1 VTAFERIVAKPSIT
15 TWSRLEPRPR
25 EGSMER
31 SLQAQVR
38 DPLWFLSRQ
47 WQVGE
52 FAGDDGGSPV
62 QASITVENRAI
73 DGYRA
78 GATGAF
84 AAYDPSVPLETHV
97 ERETAALRLRFS
109 AQLGTLFESLVR
121 TRGIAGANSVI
132 IAFRGAYSIGSA
144 DPDPVTA
151 GAQGLQWRALLATR
165 LTDGVALAAALQTAA
180 SGGTPNP
187 PLPSAATVTGM
198 PELLNDFLAQAGSVF
213 NQPANDP
220 AWQPKTLDYGFAV
233 QALGTTDAVTLEA
246 DDFPGGELDWYAFT
260 FETSTTGGQAG
271 APADATQAPAT
282 ESFTFLPAHVTF
294 HGMPEPKWWAFE
306 DGFTDFGQLDAEHVD
321 LAKLLVMEFA
331 LVYGNDWFSI
341 PVPTPVGCIST
352 VTSLV
357 VTDTFGVAT
366 VVNPADSTTV
376 TTGERPWTMFKLTGA
391 QTRSPF
397 IVMAPTITSPDDGD
411 ALEDVVFLRDD
422 VAAMAW
428 AVEQQYHGELDRPID
443 GYQQYLARLQ
453 ANPPPPPP
461 VRGPNDPQI
470 SYVLESLPP
479 DNWIPLV
486 PVKAPNGQLFFR
498 RGVIELPTTSGIVPL
513 PPRTQILTPGTPFF
527 LQDEIV
533 QRGGLEVQRRIR
545 RARWSDG
552 STFVWMSRIKTM
564 GRGPGWS
571 GLRFDYLRNEAAP
584 SK

>member
-1 VTAFERIVAKPSIT
+1 MNFSERIAKPSIT

-31 SLQAQVR
+31 ALQAQVR
-38 DPLWFLSRQ
+38 DPLWFLARQ

-62 QASITVENRAI
+62 QATIAVENRAI
-73 DGYRA
+73 DGYRPGAA
-78 GATGAF
+78 GSF
-84 AAYDPSVPLETHV
+84 VAYDPSVPLETHV
-97 ERETAALRLRFS
+97 EREAVALRLRYS
-109 AQLGTLFESLVR
+109 AQLGTLFEGLVHAR
-121 TRGIAGANSVI
+121 SITLADSVI
-132 IAFRGAYSIGSA
+132 AAFRGAYAIAAA
-144 DPDPVTA
+144 DADPVTA
-151 GAQGLQWRALLATR
+151 GAKGLQWRTMLAAR
-165 LTDGVALAAALQTAA
+165 VTDGVALAAALTVAA

-187 PLPSAATVTGM
+187 PLPAEATVTGM
-198 PELLNDFLAQAGSVF
+198 PELLNDFLAQAGIVF
-213 NQPANDP
+213 NEPVNDA

-233 QALGTTDAVTLEA
+233 RASAPSDTVTLEA

-260 FETSTTGGQAG
+260 FDRTVGDQSA
-271 APADATQAPAT
+271 QAPAT
-282 ESFTFLPAHVTF
+282 DTFTFLPAHVTF
-294 HGMPEPKWWAFE
+294 HGMPETKWWAFE

-341 PVPTPVGCIST
+341 PVPTPLGSIST

-357 VTDTFGVAT
+357 VTDTFGVQTT
-366 VVNPADSTTV
+366 VNAADDTTV
-376 TTGERPWTMFKLTGA
+376 TPGETPWTMFKLTGT
-391 QTRSPF
+391 QSRSPF
-397 IVMAPTITSPDDGD
+397 IVMLPTIASPDDGA

-453 ANPPPPPP
+453 DDPPPPPP

-486 PVKAPNGQLFFR
+486 PVQAPSGQLFFR
-498 RGVIELPTTSGIVPL
+498 RGVIELPTTGGIVPL
-513 PPRTQILTPGTPFF
+513 PPHTLILTPGTPFF

-571 GLRFDYLRNEAAP
+571 GLRFDYLRNDAAP
-584 SK
+584 SASS